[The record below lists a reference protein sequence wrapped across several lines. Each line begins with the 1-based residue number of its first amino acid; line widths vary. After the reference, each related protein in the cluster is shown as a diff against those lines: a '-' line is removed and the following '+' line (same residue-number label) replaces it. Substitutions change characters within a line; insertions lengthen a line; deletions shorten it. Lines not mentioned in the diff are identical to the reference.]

1 MMHLKNM
8 THLRIYNDEVPFM
21 FRYFKW
27 FGRSRNWNKWL
38 CRSSSKKVI
47 KLNGQNSKYVWK
59 HSFSTTL
66 NLRKQMIVN
75 SPKKWTKVTLNSK
88 NYLVVILRYFKLHIE
103 ETRKN
108 VTTIKRQNH
117 DTVSSGNSLSRNS
130 GISCYSGYI
139 QLTDCLF

>member
-1 MMHLKNM
+1 
-8 THLRIYNDEVPFM
+8 
-21 FRYFKW
+21 
-27 FGRSRNWNKWL
+27 
-38 CRSSSKKVI
+38 
-47 KLNGQNSKYVWK
+47 
-59 HSFSTTL
+59 
-66 NLRKQMIVN
+66 MIVN

-117 DTVSSGNSLSRNS
+117 DTVASGNSLSRNS
-130 GISCYSGYI
+130 GISRYSGYV